1 MASSASF
8 HARPYVISNRH
19 APACFWSEAQVPYVP
34 PGQGEQDKYVDF
46 TAKKGDRV
54 KIAQAFVGHYPTLCK
69 VRVCVCV
76 FSGGGVDERVGRV
89 MEGVGVSATAVA
101 VACCCSLAACV

>member
-54 KIAQAFVGHYPTLCK
+54 KIAQAFVGH
-69 VRVCVCV
+69 
-76 FSGGGVDERVGRV
+76 
-89 MEGVGVSATAVA
+89 
-101 VACCCSLAACV
+101 